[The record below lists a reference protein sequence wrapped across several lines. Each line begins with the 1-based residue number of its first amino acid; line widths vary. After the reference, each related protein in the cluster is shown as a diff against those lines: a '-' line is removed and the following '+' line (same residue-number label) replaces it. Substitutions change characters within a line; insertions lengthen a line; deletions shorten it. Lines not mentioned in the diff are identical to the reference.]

1 MSTKTNFKRIAVV
14 AVASLGLGVFTSI
27 APANAAA
34 TATAAA
40 TPWNATIAYSGTSTA
55 AATQVVGGTATLTYV
70 ETVDTDTALTLLGSI
85 TSTGVGTITSATSNK
100 AATADIT
107 ALGTTAGTE
116 TFPNTGVSRIG
127 TTVNDDA
134 LLVTYTVVVSSTTAG
149 TQTLTA
155 SINDANGTPVSSKT
169 ATVTWVAASATGVSA
184 ANSTMYVIA
193 SGSCQ
198 AANTTVAEDKADA
211 ATYGVPLIAAGFNAL
226 DVCIVAKDGSGN
238 VVALGS
244 GGIITSTFGQSIAVA
259 TDSDGY
265 QKADLPAAN
274 ANLTGPTT
282 ITAVLIDTYGNVATL
297 TAGIAY
303 YGSLKTIKLSNISYA
318 AAATS
323 TASTVA
329 TYASYDALTASDV
342 AVGVIGVQGF
352 DAKGTPINLGA
363 GTANSITT
371 STWTVDSDK
380 VAGAPADRTKD
391 TSSFTV
397 RSVFPETGELG
408 ASSYGKNAAYVDCG
422 STKEKLTLTVWG
434 KDSDDAWVKSNS
446 VDFYCS
452 GAVDKITVTAS
463 GTSVNVDVVDAN
475 GYPVSDRTSV
485 ALAASNGSVVAPS
498 TKTTVNGK
506 FATGATFIANST
518 AATSSVTA
526 IVGTVAGT
534 SAAIK
539 GSGTS
544 IEAQIASMLKLI
556 NKIMKRLN
564 IR

>member
-27 APANAAA
+27 APANATG
-34 TATAAA
+34 TATVA
-40 TPWNATIAYSGTSTA
+40 TQPWAVSTAYSSSANT
-55 AATQVVGGTATLTYV
+55 ATQVVGGTATLTYT
-70 ETVDTDTALTLLGSI
+70 ETVDTSSSLTLLGSI
-85 TSTGVGTITSATSNK
+85 TSSGVGTISSAVSGST
-100 AATADIT
+100 ATGDIT

-116 TFPNTGVSRIG
+116 TFPNTGVSRVA
-127 TTVNDDA
+127 TTANAAAAV
-134 LLVTYTVVVSSTTAG
+134 VVYTVVVSSTTAG
-149 TQTLTA
+149 TQTLSAT
-155 SINDANGTPVSSKT
+155 INDANGTPVTTKT
-169 ATVTWVAASATGVSA
+169 ATITWVAASATGISA
-184 ANSTMYVIA
+184 ANSTMYVTAGSI
-193 SGSCQ
+193 SCQ
-198 AANTTVAEDKADA
+198 AIGANVQADRALA
-211 ATYGVPLIAAGFNAL
+211 ATHGVPLIAANTAL
-226 DVCIVAKDGSGN
+226 HACIYARDGAGNPITLTTTGVVSSSFGQSVAT
-238 VVALGS
+238 AAGS
-244 GGIITSTFGQSIAVA
+244 GGASEL
-259 TDSDGY
+259 
-265 QKADLPAAN
+265 DLPAAN

-282 ITAVLIDTYGNVATL
+282 INAVLIDTYGNVASL
-297 TAGIAY
+297 SVGIAY

>member
-34 TATAAA
+34 TATVGA
-40 TPWNATIAYSGTSTA
+40 TPWNATIAYAGTSTA
-55 AATQVVGGTATLTYV
+55 AATQVVGGTATLTYT
-70 ETVDTDTALTLLGSI
+70 ETVDTDGSLTLLGSI
-85 TSTGVGTITSATSNK
+85 TSSGVGTISSATSGTT
-100 AATADIT
+100 ATADIT
-107 ALGTTAGTE
+107 ALGTTAGVE
-116 TFPNTGVSRIG
+116 TFPNTGVSRVG
-127 TTVNDDA
+127 TTADSAAAVI
-134 LLVTYTVVVSSTTAG
+134 VYTVVVSSTTAG
-149 TQTLTA
+149 TQTLSAT
-155 SINDANGTPVSSKT
+155 INDANGTPVTTKT
-169 ATVTWVAASATGVSA
+169 ATITWVASSATGVSA
-184 ANSTMYVIA
+184 ANSTMYVT
-193 SGSCQ
+193 SGGVSCQ
-198 AANTTVAEDKADA
+198 AIGATVAADRALA
-211 ATYGVPLIAAGFNAL
+211 ATHGVPLIAAATAL
-226 DVCIVAKDGSGN
+226 HACIYARDGAGN
-238 VVALGS
+238 PVTLTTTGVIS
-244 GGIITSTFGQSIAVA
+244 STFGQSVA
-259 TDSDGY
+259 TAAGSGGA
-265 QKADLPAAN
+265 QERDLPAAN

-282 ITAVLIDTYGNVATL
+282 INAVLIDTYGNVATL
-297 TAGIAY
+297 TTGIAY
-303 YGSLKTIKLSNISYA
+303 YGSLKTIKLSNVSYA
-318 AAATS
+318 AAATA
-323 TASTVA
+323 TASSIA
-329 TYASYDALTASDV
+329 TYADFDALTASDV

-363 GTANSITT
+363 SPNSITT

-397 RSVFPETGELG
+397 RSVFPQLTELG
-408 ASSYGKNAAYVDCG
+408 ASSYGVNAAYVDCG
-422 STKEKLTLTVWG
+422 STKEKLTLTAWG
-434 KDSDDAWVKSNS
+434 KDGDDAWVKSNT

-475 GYPVSDRTSV
+475 NYPVSDRTSV

-506 FATGATFIANST
+506 FATAATFIANST

-526 IVGTVAGT
+526 IVGSKADT

>member
-55 AATQVVGGTATLTYV
+55 AATQVVGGTVTLTYA

-107 ALGTTAGTE
+107 ALGTTAGAE

-127 TTVNDDA
+127 TTVNDA
-134 LLVTYTVVVSSTTAG
+134 EMVVTYTVVVSSTTVG

-169 ATVTWVAASATGVSA
+169 ATVTWVAAGSTGINA

-198 AANTTVAEDKADA
+198 SSNTTVAEDKADA
-211 ATYGVPLIAAGFNAL
+211 ATYGVPLVAAATSL
-226 DVCIVAKDGSGN
+226 DVCIVAKDVNGN
-238 VVALGS
+238 PVTLTTTGVIS
-244 GGIITSTFGQSIAVA
+244 STFGQSVA
-259 TDSDGY
+259 TAAGSAGY
-265 QKADLPAAN
+265 QKADLPVSN

-282 ITAVLIDTYGNVATL
+282 INAVLIDTYGNVATL
-297 TAGIAY
+297 SVGIAY
-303 YGSLKTIKLSNISYA
+303 YGTLKTIKLSNISYA

-329 TYASYDALTASDV
+329 SYASYDALTASDV

-352 DAKGTPINLGA
+352 DAKGVPVNLGVS
-363 GTANSITT
+363 ANSITT

-397 RSVFPETGELG
+397 RSVFPEATELG

-434 KDSDDAWVKSNS
+434 KDGDDAWVKSNS

-452 GAVDKITVTAS
+452 GAADKVTVTAS
-463 GTSVNVDVVDAN
+463 GTSVNVNVTDAN

>member
-1 MSTKTNFKRIAVV
+1 M
-14 AVASLGLGVFTSI
+14 
-27 APANAAA
+27 
-34 TATAAA
+34 
-40 TPWNATIAYSGTSTA
+40 
-55 AATQVVGGTATLTYV
+55 
-70 ETVDTDTALTLLGSI
+70 
-85 TSTGVGTITSATSNK
+85 
-100 AATADIT
+100 
-107 ALGTTAGTE
+107 
-116 TFPNTGVSRIG
+116 
-127 TTVNDDA
+127 
-134 LLVTYTVVVSSTTAG
+134 LVTYTVVVSSATAG

-169 ATVTWVAASATGVSA
+169 ATVTWVAAGSTGISA

-198 AANTTVAEDKADA
+198 SSNTTVAEDKADA
-211 ATYGVPLIAAGFNAL
+211 ATYGVPLVAAATSL
-226 DVCIVAKDGSGN
+226 DVCIVAKDVNGN
-238 VVALGS
+238 PVTLTTTGVIS
-244 GGIITSTFGQSIAVA
+244 STFGQSVA
-259 TDSDGY
+259 TAAGSAGY
-265 QKADLPAAN
+265 QKADLPVSN
-274 ANLTGPTT
+274 ENLTGPTT
-282 ITAVLIDTYGNVATL
+282 INAVLIDTYGNVASL
-297 TAGIAY
+297 SVGIAY
-303 YGSLKTIKLSNISYA
+303 YGALKTIKLSNISYA

-329 TYASYDALTASDV
+329 SYASYDALTASDV

-352 DAKGTPINLGA
+352 DAKGTPVNLGVS
-363 GTANSITT
+363 ANSITT

-397 RSVFPETGELG
+397 RSVFPETTELG

-434 KDSDDAWVKSNS
+434 KDSDLAWVKSNS